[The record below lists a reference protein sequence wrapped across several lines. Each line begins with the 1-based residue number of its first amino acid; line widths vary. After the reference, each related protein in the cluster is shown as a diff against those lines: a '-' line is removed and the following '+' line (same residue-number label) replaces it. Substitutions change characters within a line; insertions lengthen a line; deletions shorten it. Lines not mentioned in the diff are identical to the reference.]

1 MIRQAARRRQAAGTT
16 MSSDILTKPAPDQ
29 AARVHPP
36 ALGPANATVEIVVIS
51 LPGAIQRRRNIEA
64 MFECTGFTWS
74 YFDAHNALKHPTLR
88 YDLAEVKRLFGRT
101 LTGPEIAVC
110 SSHVAVLSE
119 FLAHGKTDYVLVLE
133 DDVIFDTD
141 FPLDEF
147 AGFCAENGMD
157 YVRLFGKHYAN
168 AVRLGFFFDRSIVR
182 FTTSPA
188 GAQAYLMSKS
198 GTRKFLD
205 SYTLIDATVDLAMDE
220 FWKTQLPIYSIFP
233 YPIIERYS
241 PTSIPVNESR
251 SELNRSEKLQQLANR
266 AIAKGRK
273 IARNIALRSS
283 DREMQQKSWRFRQI
297 HAAGAK

>member
-1 MIRQAARRRQAAGTT
+1 
-16 MSSDILTKPAPDQ
+16 MSNDLLTKPAPDQ
-29 AARVHPP
+29 ASRIHAPV
-36 ALGPANATVEIVVIS
+36 LGPANATVEIVVIS
-51 LPGAIQRRRNIEA
+51 LPSAIQRRRNIEA
-64 MFECTGFTWS
+64 MFEGTGLTWS
-74 YFDAHNALKHPTLR
+74 YFDAHTGLKHPGLR
-88 YDLAEVKRLFGRT
+88 YDLGEVKRLFGRT

-110 SSHVAVLSE
+110 SSHVAVLSD
-119 FLAHGKTDYVLVLE
+119 FLERGQADYVLVLE

-141 FPLDEF
+141 FPLDAF
-147 AGFCAENGMD
+147 SAFCAENGMD

-198 GTRKFLD
+198 GARRFLD
-205 SYTLIDATVDLAMDE
+205 SYTAIDATVDLAMDE

-241 PTSIPVNESR
+241 PTSIPVNKSR
-251 SELNRSEKLQQLANR
+251 SELSPSEKLQRLANR

-273 IARNIALRSS
+273 VAGNIALRGS

-297 HAAGAK
+297 HAAGTK

>member
-1 MIRQAARRRQAAGTT
+1 
-16 MSSDILTKPAPDQ
+16 MSNDTLTRSAPD
-29 AARVHPP
+29 RVAHIHAP
-36 ALGPANATVEIVVIS
+36 ALRAANATVEIVVIS
-51 LPGAIQRRRNIEA
+51 LPSAIQRRRNIEA
-64 MFECTGFTWS
+64 MFEGTGLVWC
-74 YFDAHNALKHPTLR
+74 YFDAHNALKHPGLR
-88 YDLAEVKRLFGRT
+88 YELGEVKRLFGRT

-119 FLAHGKTDYVLVLE
+119 FLERGKSDYVLVLE

-141 FPLDEF
+141 FPLDKF

-157 YVRLFGKHYAN
+157 YVRLFGKHYAS

-198 GTRKFLD
+198 GARRFLD
-205 SYTLIDATVDLAMDE
+205 SYSLIDATVDLAMDE
-220 FWKTQLPIYSIFP
+220 FWKTRLPIYSIFP

-251 SELNRSEKLQQLANR
+251 SELTSSEKLRRLANR

-273 IARNIALRSS
+273 VARNIALRSS
-283 DREMQQKSWRFRQI
+283 DRQMQQKSLRFRQI
-297 HAAGAK
+297 HTAGAK